1 MKDMKIRSYI
11 IALLASI
18 VVVSCSDD
26 DTYVPAPVPADGCIA
41 AYFDAD
47 NESDYILTPEE
58 LAENSSITLTVSR
71 KVTDAAVSVPVV
83 VEYKADAFEV
93 PASVDFA
100 AGEKT
105 SKLVIKFPNIENYVN
120 PYLELDGSDR
130 FVASVLVSKW
140 TSIASNVKMYLSQWS
155 GGNVNGVST
164 YTGEIFWLEGL
175 NKFRV
180 DNFFNSGV
188 DLLFT
193 IVNEKFDISD
203 KSTWNGYFLPTSNVD
218 KDTWGDPYYILTD
231 NSGKTAG
238 WKVGDSDNAITLFS
252 FYDPNSSYSYFNANG
267 NTSTTY
273 GGYAATYVS
282 FEDGTE
288 NYYYFYFDWN
298 AAAGN

>member
-1 MKDMKIRSYI
+1 
-11 IALLASI
+11 
-18 VVVSCSDD
+18 
-26 DTYVPAPVPADGCIA
+26 
-41 AYFDAD
+41 
-47 NESDYILTPEE
+47 

-105 SKLVIKFPNIENYVN
+105 SKLVIKFPNIEKYTTSKLSIRLADDYVN